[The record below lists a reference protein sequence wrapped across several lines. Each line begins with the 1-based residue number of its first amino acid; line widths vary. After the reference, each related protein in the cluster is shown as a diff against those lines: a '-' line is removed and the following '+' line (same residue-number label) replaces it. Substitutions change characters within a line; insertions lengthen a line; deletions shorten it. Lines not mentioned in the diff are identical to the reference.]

1 MRRLS
6 AAADFVVIDAPPA
19 LAGADTG
26 ALAELVEMILLV
38 GDARRT
44 TRRQVNATVDQL
56 RHVNAQI
63 IGSVVDNFGRR
74 TRRSASR

>member
-1 MRRLS
+1 
-6 AAADFVVIDAPPA
+6 
-19 LAGADTG
+19 
-26 ALAELVEMILLV
+26 MILLV

-63 IGSVVDNFGRR
+63 IAASSTTSAAEPG
-74 TRRSASR
+74 RSASR